1 MPVLFKNRH
10 LLGDKGDGSFGF
22 GRLVVVVGERAC
34 GWESDY
40 RWLFYHFR
48 RLWCRLILAFLW

>member
-22 GRLVVVVGERAC
+22 GRLVVVVG
-34 GWESDY
+34 GGVESGRVGGKATIDGCFTTSAVY
-40 RWLFYHFR
+40 GADLY
-48 RLWCRLILAFLW
+48 

>member
-22 GRLVVVVGERAC
+22 GRLVGGGGESGRVGGKATIDGC
-34 GWESDY
+34 FTTSAVYGTDLY
-40 RWLFYHFR
+40 
-48 RLWCRLILAFLW
+48 

>member
-22 GRLVVVVGERAC
+22 GRLVVVEG
-34 GWESDY
+34 GGG
-40 RWLFYHFR
+40 
-48 RLWCRLILAFLW
+48 

>member
-22 GRLVVVVGERAC
+22 GRLVVVVGGGGLRA
-34 GWESDY
+34 GVWVGK
-40 RWLFYHFR
+40 
-48 RLWCRLILAFLW
+48 RL